1 MKFDKNGL
9 ELCGQYFKFKKC
21 TNMQVLEY
29 QKEIEKEQD
38 NFKPITDKVN
48 KLERDAEAIETE
60 IKSIQGYVKAI
71 TMKQE
76 PSDEELDLVA
86 QYSMK
91 VIDLVEQRRKL
102 IEKAEK
108 LDKKHKKDIENL
120 ELFVLEKYGEIA
132 SAQLEGL
139 TTEFYMENADSVDTT
154 IVKLLTPIKK
164 MLALGSSNKDVE
176 KFIKQNVN
184 AEAKQSFRND

>member
-108 LDKKHKKDIENL
+108 LDEKHKKDIENL